1 MARVTVEDCL
11 ENVHNRFALVILA
24 AERARQ
30 LANGAKALVR
40 CGNKPAGTS
49 LREVAKNRVKFNE
62 SVENTVTQYLTEMKT
77 RNLRA
82 EKGAGGGTPR
92 HGGFSTPA

>member
-40 CGNKPAGTS
+40 CDNKPAVTS
-49 LREVAKNRVKFNE
+49 LREIAKNRVKFNE
-62 SVENTVTQYLTEMKT
+62 SVENTVTQYLIEVKA
-77 RNLRA
+77 RNLRT
-82 EKGAGGGTPR
+82 EKSPRRSGFPSTTP
-92 HGGFSTPA
+92 PA